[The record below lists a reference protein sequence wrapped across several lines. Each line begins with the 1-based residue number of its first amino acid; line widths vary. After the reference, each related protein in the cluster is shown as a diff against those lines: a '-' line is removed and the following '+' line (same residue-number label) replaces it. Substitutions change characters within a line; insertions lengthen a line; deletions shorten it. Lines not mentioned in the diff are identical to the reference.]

1 MIKFEIKD
9 RETGKTATYS
19 KEDIT
24 LGEAERFYETLEKMD
39 KEAEKKNAKSADIRK
54 IERDFFVSL
63 FADQGLTEED
73 ILNNMSTRQYAKVS
87 EDTFREIKGEDEEDS
102 ETTSNEAGKTE
113 E

>member
-1 MIKFEIKD
+1 MIKFDIKD
-9 RETGKTATYS
+9 RETGKTSTYL

-24 LGEAERFYETLEKMD
+24 LGEAERYYEMSERMR
-39 KEAEKKNAKSADIRK
+39 KEAEKKNAKGAEIRQ

-73 ILNNMSTRQYAKVS
+73 ILKNMSTKQYVKVAD
-87 EDTFREIKGEDEEDS
+87 DTFREIQGEDEEDS
-102 ETTSNEAGKTE
+102 EVSSDETGKTE

>member
-9 RETGKTATYS
+9 RKTGKTESYT

-54 IERDFFVSL
+54 IERDYFVSL

-87 EDTFREIKGEDEEDS
+87 EDTFREIKGEDEEGS
-102 ETTSNEAGKTE
+102 ETTSNETGKTE

>member
-9 RETGKTATYS
+9 RETGKTSTYS

-39 KEAEKKNAKSADIRK
+39 REAEKKNAKSADIRK
-54 IERDFFVSL
+54 IERDYFVSL

-102 ETTSNEAGKTE
+102 EATSNETGKTE

>member
-9 RETGKTATYS
+9 RKTGKTESYT

-54 IERDFFVSL
+54 IEREYFVSL

-73 ILNNMSTRQYAKVS
+73 ILKNMSTRQYSKVS
-87 EDTFREIKGEDEEDS
+87 DATFREIKGEDEEGS
-102 ETTSNEAGKTE
+102 ETTSNETGKTE

>member
-9 RETGKTATYS
+9 RKTGKTESYT

-54 IERDFFVSL
+54 IERDYFISL

-87 EDTFREIKGEDEEDS
+87 EDTFREIKGEDEEGS
-102 ETTSNEAGKTE
+102 ETTSNETGKTE